1 MKKLYSLILLF
12 SFLAGAIQPV
22 VPLLEYHVF
31 KQSII
36 ELLCEDRNIPESDC
50 DGSCYLSN
58 QIQESQ
64 EKQSDM
70 AVSIGDFYPGTVLC
84 ERLPDLNLYPEN
96 NNDFPGY
103 ACHCVYHFLTTDIPP
118 PKVSWV

>member
-1 MKKLYSLILLF
+1 MERLYSIILLF
-12 SFLAGAIQPV
+12 SFLVGAIQPM

-64 EKQSDM
+64 EKQADLV
-70 AVSIGDFYPGTVLC
+70 VSNIDFYPGTVLC
-84 ERLPDLNLYPEN
+84 ERLPDLNIYPDN
-96 NNDFPGY
+96 INDFPGY
-103 ACHCVYHFLTTDIPP
+103 AFHWVNHMLTTDIPP
-118 PKVSWV
+118 PKVSRV